1 LDTLTFGLTFNGEDA
16 FLTSTINTLY
26 VGAIEPFLTHVNF
39 FSRPNKITA
48 QQPNQ
53 YGRQF
58 YMYAFSTNPFGTLSS
73 GQVNFSRIR
82 QVLLE
87 MNIKNSSEN
96 YPAKTFNVIAL
107 SQNVLRIENGIAGI
121 MFR

>member
-1 LDTLTFGLTFNGEDA
+1 MTFGLTFNGEDA

-26 VGAIEPFLTHVNF
+26 VGAIEPFLTHTNF
-39 FSRPNKITA
+39 FSKPAMLTV

-73 GQVNFSRIR
+73 GQINFSRIR

-87 MNIKNSSEN
+87 MNIRNSNLN
-96 YPAKTFNVIAL
+96 YPTKTFNVIAL
-107 SQNVLRIENGIAGI
+107 SQNVLRVENGIGGV